1 MSNLNWFWDLDD
13 EEIKYGI
20 YLRDTLR
27 DTSNNRPHDY
37 GSKIY
42 KICCNYGFATLS
54 MCLQESGF
62 DRTLMK
68 LRYADEIAAIEKEIQ
83 KAGITPYSYGGG
95 GGIRI

>member
-20 YLRDTLR
+20 YLRGVYYY
-27 DTSNNRPHDY
+27 SNNRHPDY

-42 KICCNYGFATLS
+42 KICCNYGFAILS

-68 LRYADEIAAIEKEIQ
+68 LRYADEIAAIEKELQ